1 MNATVKPFSQAT
13 RSGIVRCRWT
23 VLRNYGNGQYV
34 GALVTDTEFGREHNR
49 VAAADVSLRD
59 SAHFSWAASL
69 LRSDTRTADGDSIQG
84 NGGQAKCPFPGIQF
98 TRNLNL
104 EWRPNARLLH
114 FSTFPLPHTNLF
126 RGLFRDGS
134 PRCGVQPNALRS
146 K

>member
-84 NGGQAKCPFPGIQF
+84 NGGQAKCTCREGMRHSQGGGLRRARVPTPSSMTPRIHFPASSSHA
-98 TRNLNL
+98 T
-104 EWRPNARLLH
+104 
-114 FSTFPLPHTNLF
+114 
-126 RGLFRDGS
+126 
-134 PRCGVQPNALRS
+134 
-146 K
+146 